1 MALNFS
7 EAEDGCCVAFEGS
20 MVCKNSRAIE
30 QSILD
35 MMRRHRYLK
44 VDLSAVN
51 EIDRCGVHL
60 LAMIKSFGVEFVEIV
75 ATSPIVD
82 VAMAHM
88 PATRRKPP
96 SLKIRPMQQPAKTQ
110 PKLTVLSI

>member
-1 MALNFS
+1 MDIKFN
-7 EAEDGCCVAFEGS
+7 EAEEGCRVAFEGS
-20 MVCKNSRAIE
+20 MICKNSRTIE

-35 MMRRHRYLK
+35 SVRRHRHLK

-60 LAMIKSFGVEFVEIV
+60 LAMIKSFGDELVEIV

-82 VAMAHM
+82 VAMAYI
-88 PATRRKPP
+88 PATRRKPAP
-96 SLKIRPMQQPAKTQ
+96 MKARPVPHSVANQ
-110 PKLTVLSI
+110 PKLTALGV